1 MTCGDQNFIIG
12 QVHVCSPLH
21 LNIGVYFPY
30 CFLYISFITDKK
42 NLLTFTRVFFYS
54 AIISFIFIALMFDSV
69 GILQCIM
76 RNSTSYM
83 YMFISRV
90 KRLLCLHY
98 NKNNT
103 KNKHSWQKKLQ
114 KLVEKSRFNTTVY
127 IIMFYHCSFSLF
139 SDRLFNFFEQ
149 FDLFYIEIQF
159 YSPYLHVQPIT
170 L

>member
-1 MTCGDQNFIIG
+1 
-12 QVHVCSPLH
+12 
-21 LNIGVYFPY
+21 
-30 CFLYISFITDKK
+30 
-42 NLLTFTRVFFYS
+42 
-54 AIISFIFIALMFDSV
+54 MFDSV
-69 GILQCIM
+69 RILQCIT
-76 RNSTSYM
+76 RNSTCYM
-83 YMFISRV
+83 YMFISGV
-90 KRLLCLHY
+90 KRLMLALQ
-98 NKNNT
+98 KNNT